1 MDRIYYAGDHFL
13 TGSDIADALVAY
25 AAALGRRGSTNSVEI
40 PVRHPEDGRMGVVN
54 FLIGP
59 ASQIVTERVEVD
71 DQHEIVDGEL
81 VKRLHELTREL
92 APMQPM
98 TNRGVPDS
106 ERQADY
112 DWTDE
117 V

>member
-1 MDRIYYAGDHFL
+1 MDRIYYAGDQFL
-13 TGSDIADALVAY
+13 TGTEIADALVAY

-40 PVRHPEDGRMGVVN
+40 PVRHPEDGRTGVVN

-59 ASQIVTERVEVD
+59 ASQIVTERIEGTD
-71 DQHEIVDGEL
+71 EREIIDEEL

-98 TNRGVPDS
+98 TNRGGPDTD
-106 ERQADY
+106 RQADY